1 MSKRKKNF
9 SIHKKHR
16 DTKKNLIPFIVPMD
30 GTFHMQIEVKI
41 QLSFRLF

>member
-16 DTKKNLIPFIVPMD
+16 DAKKNLIPFIVPMD